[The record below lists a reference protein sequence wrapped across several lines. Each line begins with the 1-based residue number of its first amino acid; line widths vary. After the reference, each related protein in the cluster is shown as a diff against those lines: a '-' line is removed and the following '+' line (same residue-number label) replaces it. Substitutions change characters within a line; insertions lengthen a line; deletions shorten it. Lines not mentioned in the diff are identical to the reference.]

1 MTETDNR
8 GEISWILDGK
18 RLEKF
23 PNSERSEV
31 ISPSMKILSGNDG
44 YWIVT
49 AIKRLIQIHYSSQ
62 YISMEMFNLLNV
74 TVLVDR
80 NGYYYRI
87 SSHISKR
94 RKS

>member
-31 ISPSMKILSGNDG
+31 ISPSMKILSENDG
-44 YWIVT
+44 YWIVKANKALDPDSLFESVYLYGDVQFT
-49 AIKRLIQIHYSSQ
+49 KRDGLGSI
-62 YISMEMFNLLNV
+62 EMDI
-74 TVLVDR
+74 TT
-80 NGYYYRI
+80 
-87 SSHISKR
+87 
-94 RKS
+94 

>member
-1 MTETDNR
+1 MTETNKK

-31 ISPSMKILSGNDG
+31 VSPSMKILSENDG

-49 AIKRLIQIHYSSQ
+49 AKKALIQIHCSNQ
-62 YISMEMFNLLNV
+62 YISMEMYNSLNM
-74 TVLVDR
+74 TVLDR
-80 NGYYYRI
+80 
-87 SSHISKR
+87 
-94 RKS
+94 